1 MYNLLQMLQRS
12 DVHTDPNYTGAVLIK
27 IIRCYT
33 LYKEDDKYVEYVQI
47 MDIGYFVDILTGK
60 ICCQFR
66 LLSFIGQFVHPV
78 EGEGME

>member
-12 DVHTDPNYTGAVLIK
+12 DVHTDHNYTGAVLIK

-47 MDIGYFVDILTGK
+47 MDVGYYVDILTRK
-60 ICCQFR
+60 ICSQFY
-66 LLSFIGQFVHPV
+66 FTNMDFHPV
-78 EGEGME
+78 EGEGMG